1 MTNVPACRS
10 KQVAQC
16 EGDRCKQ
23 WQRCLALYLV
33 FTYLVDLSEMSV
45 IVVSAV
51 SVLLY
56 QKEQLNRSRQQ
67 LRSELN

>member
-1 MTNVPACRS
+1 MANVPACRS

-33 FTYLVDLSEMSV
+33 FSYLVDPSEMLVIIVSV
-45 IVVSAV
+45 VL
-51 SVLLY
+51 VLLY
-56 QKEQLNRSRQQ
+56 QREQHNRSRQH
-67 LRSELN
+67 L